1 MRIDDENKVVWC
13 SEELLKWYES
23 FRDRE
28 NINLEN
34 RIRLIS
40 IFGWGNNLQN
50 GYGDTVELTVAD
62 LQGDANSKLPL
73 IKAICDNYTFK
84 LEEQKYY
91 WRKKKEH
98 LAWFEDRS
106 YTYLNFDKFNEKVM
120 ITNATGLKKI
130 TVLFT
135 EQEARD
141 LLKDDFDKFEKVECE

>member
-13 SEELLKWYES
+13 SEELLDWHSRKVSRATSYYAVADAVGTYTGSKE
-23 FRDRE
+23 FKC
-28 NINLEN
+28 
-34 RIRLIS
+34 
-40 IFGWGNNLQN
+40 IFGGSKEFETYL
-50 GYGDTVELTVAD
+50 VAI
-62 LQGDANSKLPL
+62 LRG
-73 IKAICDNYTFK
+73 YTFK

-120 ITNATGLKKI
+120 LTNATGLKNF

-135 EQEARD
+135 ETEARD